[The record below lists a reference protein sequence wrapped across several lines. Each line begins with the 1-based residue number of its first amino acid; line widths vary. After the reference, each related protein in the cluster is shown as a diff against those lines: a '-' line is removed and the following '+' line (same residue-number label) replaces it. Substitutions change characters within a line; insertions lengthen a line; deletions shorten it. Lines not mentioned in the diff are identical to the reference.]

1 MRSADLPTALLFR
14 EPKRIKKGAKKP
26 DEKHLVTFDSKL
38 RRLKSNKKPI
48 LNGSCYVSQQKAI
61 FD

>member
-1 MRSADLPTALLFR
+1 VSFERT
-14 EPKRIKKGAKKP
+14 KKVAKKP
-26 DEKHLVTFDSKL
+26 DEKHLVTFDSEL

-61 FD
+61 FDLISVNQIKD